1 MRFSAA
7 TPNSSLHMVLGADR
21 APLKE
26 DSFHAVISLE
36 RKRTER
42 SKRPFLLMLLDV
54 ENITARDKHGKKVS
68 KILSAIS
75 SSTRGTDISGWYKN
89 NAVIGILF
97 TEIGDDP
104 RKGTVGAMLARVK
117 GILYST
123 LSFEE
128 FNHITISHYI
138 FPEKWDHDVQQRPS
152 HPTLYPDVSQRENMR
167 KGFSIIKRIIDVVGS
182 VVGLILCAP
191 LFGLIAAA
199 IRLTSKGPVFFRQQ
213 RVGRYGTPFVF
224 LKFRS
229 MKIDNDAQ
237 VHREYVEQLIAGKAE
252 PHSSNGSAQGV
263 YKITNDPRVSSVGSF
278 LRRTS
283 LDELPQ
289 LWNVLKGE
297 MSLVGPRPAIPYE
310 VEAYQ
315 IWHRQRVLE
324 AKPGITGLWQV
335 SGRSRVK
342 FDEMV
347 RLDVRYAM
355 VPSIWLDIKILLLTP
370 WSVIIGEGAY

>member
-1 MRFSAA
+1 VRFSAA

-54 ENITARDKHGKKVS
+54 ENITAHDKHGKKVS

-213 RVGRYGTPFVF
+213 RVGQIAELAQCHGFVELENVFAAGRRNLHLETTLRSLRPERF
-224 LKFRS
+224 LGSR
-229 MKIDNDAQ
+229 AQ
-237 VHREYVEQLIAGKAE
+237 FIAADKY
-252 PHSSNGSAQGV
+252 NR
-263 YKITNDPRVSSVGSF
+263 I
-278 LRRTS
+278 
-283 LDELPQ
+283 
-289 LWNVLKGE
+289 
-297 MSLVGPRPAIPYE
+297 
-310 VEAYQ
+310 
-315 IWHRQRVLE
+315 
-324 AKPGITGLWQV
+324 
-335 SGRSRVK
+335 SRCPC
-342 FDEMV
+342 
-347 RLDVRYAM
+347 A
-355 VPSIWLDIKILLLTP
+355 
-370 WSVIIGEGAY
+370 